1 MRFEEMC
8 EFLTQTNKIQKFFLS
23 EKNSIGC
30 SMETEKYT
38 KDYNQGI
45 GKNKSLLAF
54 GTQKVNGTKIMITRI
69 ILKSLLRRN

>member
-1 MRFEEMC
+1 
-8 EFLTQTNKIQKFFLS
+8 
-23 EKNSIGC
+23 
-30 SMETEKYT
+30 METEKYT

-54 GTQKVNGTKIMITRI
+54 GTPKVNGTKIMVTRF